1 MPKLI
6 TSQDRQ
12 AAPTELSGAI
22 TFQEFVSIYQEDM
35 AARLKPSTLSCK
47 KRIIR
52 DKILPYFGP
61 LPMCR
66 ITVQHVRRWQAI
78 ILKQNYSPAHQQ
90 LIDMQLSAILNYG
103 ERYYGFPN
111 PCKKAGHIGKRNAR
125 EMSFW
130 TLEEYERFLSVF
142 ANDAEAFTAF
152 EILYWTGLRHGE
164 LLALTV
170 SDIDLEQG
178 FIDVNKSWAH
188 IDGKDVI
195 TTPKTPKSVRTVG
208 IPPFLVAE
216 IDYYIKL
223 AKLSPSSRLFDRDY
237 YFLYRRLC
245 SGCSQSGV
253 KRIRIHDL
261 RHSHV
266 SLLINKGFSALDIA
280 KRVGHESVST
290 TLDVYS
296 HLFPDQQQL
305 LADKLEQLNRQSLQ
319 TSGRRKKA
327 KLVL

>member
-1 MPKLI
+1 MPKMIL
-6 TSQDRQ
+6 SQNERK
-12 AAPTELSGAI
+12 APDKLSPAI
-22 TFQEFVSIYQEDM
+22 TFQEFADIYQTDM
-35 AARLKPSTLSCK
+35 AARLKPSTLSGK

-66 ITVQHVRRWQAI
+66 ITVQHVRKWQAI

-111 PCKKAGHIGKRNAR
+111 PCRKAGHIGKRNAR

-130 TLEEYERFLSVF
+130 TLDEYESFIATF
-142 ANDAEAFTAF
+142 AGDTEAFTAF
-152 EILYWTGLRHGE
+152 EILYWAGLRQGE
-164 LLALTV
+164 LLALTCA
-170 SDIDLEQG
+170 DIDPEQG
-178 FIDVNKSWAH
+178 FIDVSKSWAH

-195 TTPKTPKSVRTVG
+195 TTPKTPKSIRKVG

-216 IDYYIKL
+216 IDYYIKKNRI
-223 AKLSPSSRLFDRDY
+223 APDSRLFDRDY
-237 YFLYRRLC
+237 FFLYRRLC
-245 SGCSQSGV
+245 SGCKNSGV
-253 KRIRIHDL
+253 KRIRIHDI

-280 KRVGHESVST
+280 ERVGHESVST

-305 LADKLEQLNRQSLQ
+305 LVDKLEQLNRQSQ
-319 TSGRRKKA
+319 KISKSRKKA